1 MARSNAVWGI
11 DIGNCSLKALRC
23 RLDESAGQLVAEAF
37 DYIEYPKI
45 LSQPGAE
52 PAELVKEALK
62 QFLSR
67 NSVRGNRV
75 AISVPGQNGLA
86 RFIKLPPVE
95 TRKIPDIVRYEAR
108 QQIPFD
114 LQDVIWDYQR
124 MGGALEEEGFVLEA
138 EIGLFAMKRDQ
149 VFRALEPFR
158 EANIEVDVV
167 QLTPLSLYNYFS
179 FDQLQGLPPPE
190 DIDPTDPPPSTVV
203 LSLGTDATDLV
214 ITNGYRVWQRSI
226 PLGGNH
232 FTKALTKELKLTFA
246 KAEHLKRNATAAP
259 DPKAVF
265 QAMRPV
271 FNDLLTEVQRS
282 IGYFT
287 TIDRNAKVERMIA
300 LGNAMKLPGL
310 RRYLSQSLG
319 FDVERVDTFD
329 NLVGPEVLN
338 SPAFKENVLCFGV
351 CYGLAVQT
359 VGKAALRTN
368 LLPTELVTDRMIR
381 GKKPWAVAAAAILM
395 LACTINFASHTRALS
410 TVDEKLFA
418 SAERD
423 AEEAQKLAQKYQGD
437 FDAAGKQFEATDQIG
452 KNLSGGVEGRRR
464 WLELLR
470 ALSACLPSDPPG
482 KRPAEIM
489 NRNEL
494 TITNVESQSMEK
506 LEDWFAAIKQHDWYL
521 PPKSETRP
529 GAVTAAG
536 APAAAAAPAAA
547 PAPAAEGGSSSAAGD
562 AAGSDATGGSAQ
574 DGPQGAGYLIQMTGY
589 HYHNRDVAG
598 PNQGAQFLRNTLI
611 EQLHN
616 GKVLLPLEDR
626 EGVEWVTMKE
636 LGIGYPVVIEPGP
649 VEDVQVPDPDFRPDQ
664 VNPASPGGAA
674 MPPGSGMGGPMMG
687 PMMGGAP
694 GNMPGAMP
702 GGVNPAQK
710 MVRLRRFPFVVQFCW
725 QPTPAS
731 KRHELKAQAQ
741 AQAAQAQGV
750 AAGVAVPGGVP
761 GSPTPAAVPGG
772 GMVPGA
778 APAGGMAP
786 GAAPAGGMVP
796 GAAPA
801 GGMAPGAVPAG
812 GMAPGAVPAGG
823 MAPAAAPSGGMAP
836 GAAPAGGMAPAAA
849 PSGGMVPGAAPAG
862 GMAPAAAPRTP

>member
-1 MARSNAVWGI
+1 M
-11 DIGNCSLKALRC
+11 
-23 RLDESAGQLVAEAF
+23 
-37 DYIEYPKI
+37 
-45 LSQPGAE
+45 
-52 PAELVKEALK
+52 
-62 QFLSR
+62 
-67 NSVRGNRV
+67 
-75 AISVPGQNGLA
+75 
-86 RFIKLPPVE
+86 
-95 TRKIPDIVRYEAR
+95 
-108 QQIPFD
+108 
-114 LQDVIWDYQR
+114 
-124 MGGALEEEGFVLEA
+124 
-138 EIGLFAMKRDQ
+138 
-149 VFRALEPFR
+149 
-158 EANIEVDVV
+158 
-167 QLTPLSLYNYFS
+167 
-179 FDQLQGLPPPE
+179 
-190 DIDPTDPPPSTVV
+190 
-203 LSLGTDATDLV
+203 

-636 LGIGYPVVIEPGP
+636 LGIGYPVVIEPALWKTYKSG
-649 VEDVQVPDPDFRPDQ
+649 PDFRPDQ
-664 VNPASPGGAA
+664 VNPAAPAA
-674 MPPGSGMGGPMMG
+674 PPGPWLRMGGPMMC
-687 PMMGGAP
+687 PMMGGL
-694 GNMPGAMP
+694 
-702 GGVNPAQK
+702 PATC
-710 MVRLRRFPFVVQFCW
+710 RRIARRGESRTEDGPIAAISLRGPVLLAADTGKQ
-725 QPTPAS
+725 TP
-731 KRHELKAQAQ
+731 
-741 AQAAQAQGV
+741 
-750 AAGVAVPGGVP
+750 
-761 GSPTPAAVPGG
+761 
-772 GMVPGA
+772 
-778 APAGGMAP
+778 
-786 GAAPAGGMVP
+786 
-796 GAAPA
+796 
-801 GGMAPGAVPAG
+801 
-812 GMAPGAVPAGG
+812 
-823 MAPAAAPSGGMAP
+823 
-836 GAAPAGGMAPAAA
+836 
-849 PSGGMVPGAAPAG
+849 
-862 GMAPAAAPRTP
+862 